1 MFIFF
6 LFILSV
12 NAQEV
17 IQLVNIQAK
26 CSLDD
31 LENEIANNYWSV
43 DVSNIK
49 DWDENESHEIL
60 CQTGYGDKKARTTTM
75 ATCKSI
81 EGTLKIDN
89 GPNCQPICEQSD
101 LENNNWDI
109 PNNWLRDWFEGE
121 SQSLDC
127 LTSYIDIKDRTTTVA
142 KCEKKEGSPK
152 DSEKNDETNAIRTKR
167 STKTILDKQM
177 GHRSDRQKDKIQL
190 FQRY

>member
-142 KCEKKEGSPK
+142 KCEKKEGSPIAIHNGPHCEPMYK
-152 DSEKNDETNAIRTKR
+152 IESGSERRCEDNINPPLSIYYNHNR
-167 STKTILDKQM
+167 M
-177 GHRSDRQKDKIQL
+177 
-190 FQRY
+190 